1 MEETKKQNPI
11 CCICGKECENEF
23 GNNPWPVNNDEDARC
38 CDVCNDTVVV
48 PERITRLINKKE
60 K

>member
-1 MEETKKQNPI
+1 MKEEKKNPI
-11 CCICGKECENEF
+11 CCICGNECENEF

-38 CDVCNDTVVV
+38 CNVCNDTVVV
-48 PERITRLINKKE
+48 PERIATLINKKE